1 MTNTKTEMKSR
12 ARITRGLI
20 NLLRDDMDYITED
33 IEKYDIVNLAKSI
46 EEARANILELDGH
59 LSELEYLTYVSK
71 RGNSRNL
78 HSL

>member
-1 MTNTKTEMKSR
+1 MMTNTKTEMKSR

-20 NLLRDDMDYITED
+20 NLLQDDMDYIAED
-33 IEKYDIVNLAKSI
+33 IEKYDVVNLAKSI

-71 RGNSRNL
+71 RGFSR
-78 HSL
+78 